1 MKEYKKLFL
10 ILMVF
15 LGFYYLPLNILS
27 FRNPVFEA
35 LALTKSY
42 AQEHVLLCLLPAFFI
57 AGAVSIFISR
67 DSVVKY
73 FGSGANKFISYSIAS
88 LSGAILAV
96 CSCTVLPLFSGI
108 YKRGAGLGP
117 AIAFLYSGPAINI
130 MAIILTARVLGYEF
144 GLARGVGA
152 ILFSILIGFI
162 MHLIFLKEERVRK
175 KGEAFKFDDIKR
187 DRSIL
192 KNIVYFLSMIAIL
205 VFANWPSFIA
215 GSGVWY
221 KVYSIKWLLTGMFLI
236 VLSLSLIFWFKK
248 GELKSWVQVSWRF
261 AKQIMPLLL
270 IGVLIS
276 GALLGR
282 PGKEGLIPS
291 WVIVKMVGSNTIFA
305 NIFASIIGAFMYFAT
320 LTEVVILE
328 GLLGAGM
335 NKGPALALLLAGPAL
350 SLPNMLVINS
360 VLGLK
365 KTVFYVFLVVVM
377 ASISGLSFGYII
389 N

>member
-35 LALTKSY
+35 FALAKSY

-73 FGSGANKFISYSIAS
+73 FGSSANKFISYSIAS

-144 GLARGVGA
+144 GLARGIGA

-187 DRSIL
+187 DRNIF
-192 KNIVYFLSMIAIL
+192 KNIVYFLSMIAVLI
-205 VFANWPSFIA
+205 FANWPSSIA

-221 KVYSIKWLLTGMFLI
+221 KVYSIKWFLTGMFLI
-236 VLSLSLIFWFKK
+236 ILSLSLIFWFKK

-365 KTVFYVFLVVVM
+365 KTVFYIFLVVIM